1 MGRASERDSHL
12 IGLPIG
18 PRHGSRGFDLP
29 GWKRTETK
37 TTAAPLAAGLAE
49 QGAEQEEEL
58 VARITKPLCSCF
70 RSPITGPVYRK
81 TDQKLI

>member
-1 MGRASERDSHL
+1 MRRASERDSHL

-49 QGAEQEEEL
+49 
-58 VARITKPLCSCF
+58 P
-70 RSPITGPVYRK
+70 RSRAGGRTGRK
-81 TDQKLI
+81 DYKTAM